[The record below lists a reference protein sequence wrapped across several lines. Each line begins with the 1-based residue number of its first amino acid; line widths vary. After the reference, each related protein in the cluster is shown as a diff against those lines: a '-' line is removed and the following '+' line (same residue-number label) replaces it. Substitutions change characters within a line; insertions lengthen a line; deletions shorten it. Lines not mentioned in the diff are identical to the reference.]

1 MRVRRGVVGAV
12 TVLAALTAALP
23 ATALTCLRV
32 SLHGEVMAAD
42 AVFEATIAAR
52 RPVNP
57 IVFRVL
63 AWFGATLTNTTDRFE
78 LSLEDVEPL
87 RGSSPAMIRTGYDY
101 LAPGG
106 RYVFIARTR
115 WLGAP
120 FVGSCGGQAIE
131 ASEASELKAWIALPT
146 PAADG
151 RLFGAVRP

>member
-1 MRVRRGVVGAV
+1 MTA
-12 TVLAALTAALP
+12 LAALTAAPP

-32 SLHGEVMAAD
+32 SLHSEVMAAGS
-42 AVFEATIAAR
+42 VFEATIAAR

-78 LSLEDVEPL
+78 LSLERVQPL
-87 RGSSPAMIRTGYDY
+87 LGVAPSSIRTGY
-101 LAPGG
+101 AGFEPGG

-131 ASEASELKAWIALPT
+131 ASQASELKAWIASLPT
-146 PAADG
+146 PAAGG
-151 RLFGAVRP
+151 RGFGAARVSQVASVGR